1 MKFITQNEA
10 SEIDLKLVNDYE
22 LSIAILMELAG
33 QAVAQCIV
41 DQFSGK
47 QKDHKILFI
56 CGPGNNGGD
65 GLVAARHLNLMDPQR
80 WQCTICYPTKGRS
93 MQKDLYAGL
102 IQQLDALK
110 VRIVTELP
118 VLSEFDIVVDAIFGF
133 GFKGAVREPFDRVLS
148 QLFQNRLFIISIDV
162 PSGWNVDSEVLTP
175 PQSCQISPSMVISLT
190 APKICMK
197 QYKGI
202 HYLAGRFI
210 PRELAEQYNL
220 ILPYQNGEVFF
231 KL

>member
-10 SEIDLKLVNDYE
+10 SEIDLKLVNDYK
-22 LSIAILMELAG
+22 LPIAILMELAG
-33 QAVAQCIV
+33 QAVAQCIA

-47 QKDHKILFI
+47 QKDCKVLFT

-65 GLVAARHLNLMDPQR
+65 GLVAARHLTLMDPQR
-80 WQCTICYPTKGRS
+80 WQCTVCYPTKERS
-93 MQKDLYAGL
+93 VQKDLYAGL

-110 VRIVTELP
+110 IRIVTEFP

-133 GFKGAVREPFDRVLS
+133 GFKGALREPFDRVLS
-148 QLFQNRLFIISIDV
+148 QLFQSRQFIISIDI
-162 PSGWNVDSEVLTP
+162 PSGWDVDSEVTHR
-175 PQSCQISPSMVISLT
+175 SCQVNPSMVISLT

-197 QYKGI
+197 HYKGI

-220 ILPYQNGEVFF
+220 ILPYQNWEVFV